1 MTISNVS
8 GSSGSE
14 AVVPVEEAEV
24 PVLSETDAEADVCV
38 EAEAEIETE
47 ADAESDVETLAAPG
61 SEDTDETLDT
71 EDTGV
76 SGTFFF
82 EQPARAMKSADSA
95 IKVSVFL
102 ILMYYTLPLNILLR
116 QKLPVYA
123 GSLICLYS
131 SFDCRLFIGLVDLS
145 CVLLYKMSSV
155 KLCACGSEY
164 KNDE

>member
-1 MTISNVS
+1 MTISTVS
-8 GSSGSE
+8 GSSDTE

-47 ADAESDVETLAAPG
+47 ADAESDVEMLAAPG
-61 SEDTDETLDT
+61 FEDTDETLDT

-76 SGTFFF
+76 SEAVFF

-95 IKVSVFL
+95 MKASVFL
-102 ILMYYTLPLNILLR
+102 ILIYCTLPFIRYLR

-123 GSLICLYS
+123 GSLICLLLQY
-131 SFDCRLFIGLVDLS
+131 RL
-145 CVLLYKMSSV
+145 
-155 KLCACGSEY
+155 
-164 KNDE
+164 